1 MRPAWMKPSR
11 GCMDSMGHEES
22 SMLGAFDKSIW
33 HEQKYSRSLLLQA
46 KQKILRGKAYEV
58 PEEMMTMTTGIR
70 PKWKPEKREKDARA
84 ASPEPELVGPLPES
98 PALGPQSAPAAV
110 AESKDQEV
118 ETTLKKSKSSTT
130 SPGGLYENMPGDSK

>member
-1 MRPAWMKPSR
+1 
-11 GCMDSMGHEES
+11 
-22 SMLGAFDKSIW
+22 
-33 HEQKYSRSLLLQA
+33 
-46 KQKILRGKAYEV
+46 
-58 PEEMMTMTTGIR
+58 MTTGIR

-110 AESKDQEV
+110 AEPKDQEV

-130 SPGGLYENMPGDSK
+130 SSGGLYENMPGDSKDIMKLKKKLREIQKIEDSIAAGEVVEPNQVEKATKKA

>member
-11 GCMDSMGHEES
+11 GYNDSMGHEES

-70 PKWKPEKREKDARA
+70 PKWKPEKRDKEGGGDEGGSRVEEPAPQKEHPSEPPK
-84 ASPEPELVGPLPES
+84 SPGL
-98 PALGPQSAPAAV
+98 APQS
-110 AESKDQEV
+110 E
-118 ETTLKKSKSSTT
+118 KKEKKK
-130 SPGGLYENMPGDSK
+130 E